1 MRNLRSS
8 AAFVAA
14 AVVAGGL
21 ALATPAVADPDA
33 GAFRQLVGVGSD
45 TTQDV
50 LNALAGDTV
59 NGISYASTAVK
70 ATSGARIASYD
81 AIEPG
86 TGSTASKITTRTGGP
101 SFARPNGSGAG
112 RKALTKSLTGEQWP
126 DGTGVAIKNQVDFG
140 RSSGAPSSS
149 GTALTFIPMARDAV
163 GVAVRGPGLDTL
175 TVKQLHD
182 IYNGQLTTV
191 NGQTVHPKLPQL
203 NSGTRNFFLNA
214 IGLKDD
220 QLTSSVQIV
229 QENQGNAALTEDGA
243 LVPFSVGSW
252 IAQNNGVS
260 PDYTKT
266 SVANGGHLAAIQF
279 DGDTGGTSPVT
290 TVNGK
295 LKPVTDYYENAT
307 FGRDVYNVVP
317 TREVDTTSI
326 FFDQDL
332 YDIFV
337 TSGSHTA
344 ALASDDAEKVIAS
357 FGFVNEPYNGFIN
370 LANKHVRQGGLE
382 GSGIDTSV
390 SAAPTL
396 KTTAGDA
403 SLKLSWTP
411 STIVPALPVTDY
423 RVTLKDADGAVV
435 ASKDLTA
442 STTSYS
448 FTGLANGT
456 YTAAVTADN
465 LSGTGVEAAS
475 TVAVKYTSTT
485 TATAAT
491 TAYGKT
497 PKVAVTVAGSHG
509 VKPTGKV
516 TVKEGSTTL
525 GTGTLDASG
534 KVTIGLSNHLKVATH
549 ALSVSYA
556 GSAGL
561 NASSTTASLKIT
573 EATASVATSA
583 PASVSHTAKARVTVK
598 VTATGTTPTGTVRI
612 YEGSKVIATGTLSGG
627 KVTVTL
633 PRLARG
639 KHTLHAF
646 YAGSSSVNSKSGA
659 NFTIK
664 ST

>member
-59 NGISYASTAVK
+59 NGISYATTAVK

-101 SFARPNGSGAG
+101 SFVRPNGSGAG
-112 RKALTKSLTGEQWP
+112 RKALTKSLTGESWP
-126 DGTGVAIKNQVDFG
+126 DSSGVAITNQVDFG
-140 RSSGAPSSS
+140 RSSGAPSTF

-163 GVAVRGPGLDTL
+163 GVAVRGSGLDTL

-191 NGQTVHPKLPQL
+191 NGQTVHPKIPQK

-214 IGLKDD
+214 IGLTDD
-220 QLTSSVQIV
+220 QLASSVQVV

-357 FGFVNEPYNGFIN
+357 FGFVNESYNGSIN
-370 LANKHVRQGGLE
+370 LAKHAKQGGLE

-390 SAAPTL
+390 PAAPTL
-396 KTTAGDA
+396 KTTVGDA

-411 STIVPALPVTDY
+411 SSIVPALPVTDY

-435 ASKDLTA
+435 ATKDLAA
-442 STTSYS
+442 SATSYS

-456 YTAAVTADN
+456 YTATVTANN
-465 LSGTGVEAAS
+465 LSGTGAEATS
-475 TVAVKYTSTT
+475 TGAVKYTSTT

-509 VKPTGKV
+509 VTASGKV
-516 TVKEGSTTL
+516 TVKEGATVL

-534 KVTIGLSNHLKVATH
+534 KVTVGLSNHLKVATH
-549 ALSVSYA
+549 SLSVSYG
-556 GSAGL
+556 GSSSL
-561 NASSTTASLKIT
+561 NSSATTVSLKIT
-573 EATASVATSA
+573 KATASVATSA
-583 PASVSHTAKARVTVK
+583 PASVSHTAKAKVTVK
-598 VTATGTTPTGTVRI
+598 VTASGTTPTGTVRI
-612 YEGSKVIATGTLSGG
+612 YEGSKVIATGTLSSG
-627 KVTVTL
+627 KVTITL
-633 PRLARG
+633 PKLAKG

-646 YAGSSSVNSKSGA
+646 YAGSSTVNSKTGA